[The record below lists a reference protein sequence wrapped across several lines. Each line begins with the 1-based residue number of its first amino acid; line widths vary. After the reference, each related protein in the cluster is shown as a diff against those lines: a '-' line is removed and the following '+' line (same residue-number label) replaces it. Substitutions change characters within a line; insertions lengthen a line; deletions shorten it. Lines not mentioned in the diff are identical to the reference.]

1 MNPGTDGLPPMMLLM
16 MSVTAALTAPTNIL
30 GGLVLGWVCRG
41 WWQVVLAAV
50 VMHGVLV
57 ATMLPGGMLEN
68 APVVWLALLAGLAG
82 PLAWCAAGFALRR
95 HAVTPGSAAERAAS
109 AFAGLVLGGAAGAV
123 IGLGLG
129 ELTVTMARVSTFEGA
144 AGYAV
149 FFLFVLPGIGIG
161 AVLGAVLGWRRSR
174 PRAAG

>member
-1 MNPGTDGLPPMMLLM
+1 MNPETDGLPLAMLLM
-16 MSVTAALTAPTNIL
+16 MSATAALTAPTNIL
-30 GGLVLGWVCRG
+30 GGLVLGWLCRG

-68 APVVWLALLAGLAG
+68 AALVRLALLAGLAG

-95 HAVTPGSAAERAAS
+95 HVVTPGSTAERAAS
-109 AFAGLVLGGAAGAV
+109 AVAGLVLGGVAGAV
-123 IGLGLG
+123 TGLGLG
-129 ELTVTMARVSTFEGA
+129 ELYVTMARVSTLEGA

-149 FFLFVLPGIGIG
+149 FFLFMLPGIGIG
-161 AVLGAVLGWRRSR
+161 AVLGAVLGWRWSR